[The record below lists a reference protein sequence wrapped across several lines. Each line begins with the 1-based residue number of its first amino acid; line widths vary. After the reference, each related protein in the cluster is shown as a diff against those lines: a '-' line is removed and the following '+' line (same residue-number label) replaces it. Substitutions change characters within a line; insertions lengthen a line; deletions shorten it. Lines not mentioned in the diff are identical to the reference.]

1 MPVTILSSDGNY
13 LDYARSKHGVIQ
25 GLYHFRLPLFFREL
39 LSETP
44 KLMSTDDISA
54 QLTIFHAK
62 KVKDEKGPTKK
73 SNYPAL
79 KSDLKKG
86 KL

>member
-25 GLYHFRLPLFFREL
+25 GLYHFRLPGFVREL
-39 LSETP
+39 FSETS
-44 KLMSTDDISA
+44 KHMSTDDISKIIA

-62 KVKDEKGPTKK
+62 KVKDENGPTKK
-73 SNYPAL
+73 SN
-79 KSDLKKG
+79 
-86 KL
+86 